1 MQSELPLVSAV
12 IPTHRRPKQVIRAI
26 ESVLRQTYSPIEV
39 IVVIDGLDD
48 DTRAAVEALRHPSVT
63 CLETGHHVG
72 PAEARNMGIRAAKG
86 IYIGLLDD
94 DDEWTDDKIAIQM
107 KFIKAHA
114 LAGTEFLLSG
124 RSVYRLLRG
133 KTRATPK
140 LLYQPPG
147 DLGEYLFHRAN
158 PLARPGLIASG
169 TPLFP
174 RSLALRL
181 PFPSEE
187 AHEEVGWW
195 LLCVTREEI
204 PLLMVEDVVLI
215 QHVHAGVARNQ
226 VQNWR
231 ASLEWARKY
240 HAYMTDVAFAGLLST
255 TTAWRAKRQQGLRA
269 VYEVA
274 QVMRREGRT
283 RAVHWLTVVG
293 IGLLPLGSIVDIW
306 RRNRP

>member
-12 IPTHRRPKQVIRAI
+12 IPTHRRPKQVIRAT

-39 IVVIDGLDD
+39 IVVIDGLDH

-94 DDEWTDDKIAIQM
+94 DDEWTENKIATQM
-107 KFIKAHA
+107 ELVEERA
-114 LAGTEFLLSG
+114 LAGTEFLISG
-124 RSVYRLLRG
+124 RSKYQLASGQNTV
-133 KTRATPK
+133 TPQR
-140 LLYQPPG
+140 LYQSSD
-147 DLGEYLFHRAN
+147 DLGEYLFDRAT

-195 LLCVTREEI
+195 LLCVTREKI

-215 QHVHAGVARNQ
+215 QHVHDDVARNQ
-226 VQNWR
+226 VQTWR
-231 ASLEWARKY
+231 ASLAWARKY
-240 HAYMTDVAFAGLLST
+240 HAYMTDVAFSGLLSS
-255 TTAWRAKRQQGLRA
+255 TTAWRAKRQQGIGAL
-269 VYEVA
+269 YEVA
-274 QVMRREGRT
+274 RAMRREGRT
-283 RAVHWLTVVG
+283 RAVHWLMVLG
-293 IGLLPLGSIVDIW
+293 IGLLPLGSIDTW
-306 RRNRP
+306 RRNRR